1 MCRRSLVVIA
11 ALAAGCGRIGY
22 DATSGEVAGIDGP
35 ASDGA
40 AGIDGAPDA
49 LGAVLRIAD
58 GCTNP
63 TRLDQPLIVDGD
75 PEPSPR
81 LFPMVGLGWTGPGAG
96 PPAGIQAFYQLGW
109 DPDGLYMYASVID
122 PTRVPAEPGDQA
134 WCGDGIEFY
143 VDSDALYRDERR
155 YDDPGAR
162 QLVIAAP
169 PPGQS
174 TARRGQAFCQGC
186 DQPGPIPVASG
197 NAVSVV
203 TSDGYAVE
211 MRVTAAEL
219 GLDDWP
225 LAAGDRIGIDIGI
238 NVSTETPSGERCAPG
253 GEPQGS
259 RLGQIFLSVT
269 PPPVELPFATYR
281 AFCAVTLIE

>member
-11 ALAAGCGRIGY
+11 VLAAGCGRIGY
-22 DATSGEVAGIDGP
+22 DAANGEVPGVDSAPGADGRSGID
-35 ASDGA
+35 
-40 AGIDGAPDA
+40 DA
-49 LGAVLRIAD
+49 LAAVQRIAD
-58 GCTNP
+58 GCTDVP
-63 TRLDQPLIVDGD
+63 RLDQPLVVDGN

-81 LFPMVGLGWTGPGAG
+81 LFPMLALGWTGPGAG
-96 PPAGIQAFYQLGW
+96 PPEGTQAFYQLGW
-109 DPDGLYMYASVID
+109 EPEGLYMFAWVSD

-134 WCGDGIEFY
+134 WCGDGVEFY

-169 PPGQS
+169 RPGAAE
-174 TARRGQAFCQGC
+174 ARRGQAFCQNC
-186 DQPGPIPVASG
+186 DEPGPIAVANA

-219 GLDDWP
+219 GLDAWP
-225 LAAGDRIGIDIGI
+225 LAAGDRIGVDIGI
-238 NVSTETPSGERCAPG
+238 NVSTETPTGERCAPG
-253 GEPQGS
+253 GQPQGS
-259 RLGQIFLSVT
+259 RLGQFFLSVT
-269 PPPVELPFATYR
+269 PPPVELPFSSYR
-281 AFCAVTLIE
+281 AFCAVTLLE